1 VSSEEAGPAGLLV
14 LRLWIEPG
22 RRMRVRVTRTFE
34 LGPGQATTT
43 YAASK
48 AEVLQVVEQ
57 WLDELAP
64 TQRQ

>member
-1 VSSEEAGPAGLLV
+1 
-14 LRLWIEPG
+14 
-22 RRMRVRVTRTFE
+22 MRVRVTRTFE